1 MENRIFVKANCL
13 VGNAW
18 LACLVGHAMANYWCL
33 VGHAMANYWCLVG
46 MLGWPCDGQLL
57 TNYWLTIDGQLF
69 IGKSGLFQIKKTLD
83 KLFPKEKNSSI
94 IN

>member
-18 LACLVGHAMANYWCL
+18 LACL